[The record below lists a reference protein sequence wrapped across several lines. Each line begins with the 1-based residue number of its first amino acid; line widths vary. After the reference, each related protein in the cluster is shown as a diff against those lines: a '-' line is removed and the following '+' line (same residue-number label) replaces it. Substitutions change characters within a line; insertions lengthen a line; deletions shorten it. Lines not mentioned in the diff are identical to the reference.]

1 MIKRS
6 LAVILTGLMM
16 ITSTYPVNA
25 MGANATFEIQQEEE
39 ASEDVSEELSE
50 EEISEENTEAVSE
63 DVSGEASEDASEE
76 ETGEGDSEG
85 VSEECSEEATEDNSE
100 EVSEEATE
108 DNSEEISEEAT
119 EDVSEESSEE
129 TSEESA
135 AYNAKFEK
143 ARDALRKLASE
154 QDLMALVYLTES
166 YEMKETPEADGV
178 TVQTVYSGDTVA
190 VRDVAVSENALW
202 YEVTFLGEVPVSG
215 YIERANLVY
224 SDEMLLAWER
234 QYLGELLQL
243 DVAQIAAVVERAEYG
258 TMEVNSFPE
267 SYRTYINDMKADHP
281 NWHFVPFNVA
291 VDFDVA
297 AENEVGERS
306 LIHSS
311 VDDSWKGEYHSP
323 NWYYAKP
330 FIIRH
335 FMDPRNFLDE
345 TNVFQFEQL
354 TYNKSYH
361 NQDTVKQLLSKSFMA
376 GDVPNEGV
384 SYAAVFMQAGIES
397 TVSPYHLASRVMQ
410 EQGAGTSPLISG
422 THSKYPGY
430 YNYFNIK
437 ASGKTNEEIIT
448 NGLKYAKEQ
457 GWNTR
462 YKSIVG
468 GSQFIGT
475 GYIKVGQDT
484 LYLQKFD
491 MVGTLYTHQYMQNI
505 MAPTTE
511 GKSIASAYKSA
522 GATNKSFVFKV
533 PVYQNM
539 PAVPCP
545 SNQGTITFMREV
557 YNDGGLVSYEVCKS
571 YKEDK
576 KGPQI
581 KLVPFMDNS
590 SEPANSADFTW
601 AVSDKSIVS
610 VTNEGIVNFLK
621 PGTAT
626 VSATYKGGDS
636 SYKGKKATCKIT
648 VYGIWFEDGSDTEA
662 VQYALRIG
670 STQTVQTAVKLPDST
685 KDKTKYW
692 KVENEK
698 IATVSAKG
706 VLTAVAPGITKL
718 TLTAGAYSQS
728 IRVVV
733 LPKTFAAEQDVYY
746 LKATQEQKINVNFE
760 NASIPED
767 VMELLSFTY
776 ESDNTQVVKV
786 SNEGILTAV
795 SPGETTIRITAQ
807 GMSATCKVNVA
818 ANVSLVEKT
827 ANGDKIT
834 TLYIPYGQCAG
845 EGQPFPVPAEREGYA
860 FMGWYEGADGS
871 GAQYTAD
878 TVFYQN
884 SKAYA
889 YFRKMTEGFF
899 VKPIG
904 DMRYTGAALKP
915 EVWVYDGA
923 KQLELN
929 KDYKVSY
936 KYNKDAS
943 PAGKKT
949 AVVTVKG
956 IGNYSGTQKVYFGIL
971 PVDVST
977 DLVSAE
983 DLTVVATGKQL
994 KNKPV
999 VKFGTKKLA
1008 YNKDYTLE
1016 WRNTAEGAY
1025 KNPGTYVIT
1034 VVGKK
1039 NFTGERS
1046 VKINITDKILMSKC
1060 SISNIAKQSYQNGL
1074 AVCPDV
1080 TVKYKSKILLEGKDY
1095 RITYLNNREIGT
1107 AQVVIR
1113 GIGAYAGVKTKNFAI
1128 TGIALSK
1135 AKISGIVTKEYTGE
1149 AIVQNAVLT
1158 YGGKTL
1164 VKDKDYKVAYS
1175 KNVTPGKATITFT
1188 GINSYSGTVK
1198 KTFTITP
1205 YSMKRDQ
1212 AKVIKISA
1220 PQAVSYTK
1228 GGAKPKPVVS
1238 YCGEVLTEGVD
1249 YTLSYK
1255 NNKSVTASDAPANKM
1270 PQILLKGKGRFKET
1284 VSVTFTIKQASVGQA
1299 AISVEDAVYSAKA
1312 NAFRKAPVLIDTDGK
1327 KLQAGKDYE
1336 KTFRYLNPDG
1346 SEIAA
1351 GTILPAGSEIKIVVT
1366 GKGNYTGSIST
1377 VYRVVNASVSK
1388 AKVKIKDQVYT
1399 GKEVVPAKSDIEI
1412 RIGKDAPLKSSDYEI
1427 IAVENNVKKGTAT
1440 VTIRGLD
1447 NYGGTKKVKFKI
1459 VSKSIFH

>member
-1 MIKRS
+1 MMKRS
-6 LAVILTGLMM
+6 LAVLLTGLML

-25 MGANATFEIQQEEE
+25 MGTETTFEIQQEET
-39 ASEDVSEELSE
+39 ASEDASEELSE

-63 DVSGEASEDASEE
+63 DVS
-76 ETGEGDSEG
+76 
-85 VSEECSEEATEDNSE
+85 E
-100 EVSEEATE
+100 EVSETV
-108 DNSEEISEEAT
+108 SEEAASG
-119 EDVSEESSEE
+119 ECSESASEESSEE
-129 TSEESA
+129 SKEDVSEENSEEFSEEMSSENTEEPSEREEDITA
-135 AYNAKFEK
+135 LED
-143 ARDALRKLASE
+143 AREALRELAAA
-154 QDLMALVYLTES
+154 QDLMALVYLTDS
-166 YEMKETPEADGV
+166 YEMKEAPTADAA
-178 TVQTVYSGDTVA
+178 TVQKVYSGDTVA
-190 VRDVAVSENALW
+190 IKDVALTNDVIW
-202 YEVTFLGEVPVSG
+202 YEVTFLGEEPVSG

-224 SDEMLLAWER
+224 ADERLLDWECR
-234 QYLGELLQL
+234 HLGVLLQL
-243 DVAQIAAVVERAEYG
+243 DEVQTVSAVGRDEY
-258 TMEVNSFPE
+258 TIMEVNSFPE
-267 SYRTYINDMKADHP
+267 SYRSYIKEMKAAHP
-281 NWHFVPFNVA
+281 NWHFVPFNVS

-306 LIHSS
+306 LVHSS

-384 SYAAVFMQAGIES
+384 TYAAVFMQAGIES

-430 YNYFNIK
+430 YNYFNVK

-457 GWNTR
+457 GWNSR

-505 MAPTTE
+505 MAPTSE

-522 GATNKSFVFKV
+522 GATDKSFVFKV
-533 PVYQNM
+533 PVYNNM

-545 SNQGTITFMREV
+545 TNQGTITFMREV
-557 YNDGGLVSYEVCKS
+557 QASDGKVSYEVCKT

-576 KGPQI
+576 NGPQI

-590 SEPANSADFTW
+590 NAPANSADFTW
-601 AVSDKSIVS
+601 AVSDASIVS
-610 VTNEGIVNFLK
+610 VTNEGIVTFLK

-648 VYGIWFEDGSDTEA
+648 VYGIWFEDGSDVEA
-662 VQYALRIG
+662 KQYALRIG
-670 STQTVQTAVKLPDST
+670 STHTVQATVKLPDST
-685 KDKTKYW
+685 KDKNKYW
-692 KVENEK
+692 KTDNEK
-698 IATVSAKG
+698 IATVSTKG
-706 VLTAVAPGITKL
+706 VLTAVAPGITNL
-718 TLTAGAYSQS
+718 TLTAGTYSQS
-728 IRVVV
+728 VKIVV
-733 LPKTFAAEQDVYY
+733 LPKSFGAQQDIYY
-746 LKATQEQKINVNFE
+746 LKANQEQKIKVDFE
-760 NASIPED
+760 NTSIPEE

-776 ESDNTQVVKV
+776 ESENPQVAKV
-786 SNEGILTAV
+786 NAQGMITAV
-795 SPGETTIRITAQ
+795 APGETTIRITAQ

-818 ANVSLVEKT
+818 ANVTLVEQT
-827 ANGDKIT
+827 SSGDKTT

-845 EGQPFPVPAEREGYA
+845 ETQPFPVPTEREGYV

-871 GAQYTAD
+871 GAQYTED

-884 SKAYA
+884 GKAYA
-889 YFRKMTEGFF
+889 YFRKITEDFF

-915 EVWVYDGA
+915 EVYVYDGA

-949 AVVTVKG
+949 AMVTVKG
-956 IGNYSGTQKVYFGIL
+956 IGNYSGTQTVYFGIL
-971 PVDVST
+971 PIDVST

-999 VKFGTKKLA
+999 VKFGTKKLT

-1046 VKINITDKILMSKC
+1046 VKINVTDKILMSKC

-1080 TVKYKSKILLEGKDY
+1080 TVKYKSKVLLEGKDY

-1107 AQVVIR
+1107 AKVIIR
-1113 GIGAYAGVKTKNFAI
+1113 GMGDYAGEKSKTFVI

-1135 AKISGIVTKEYTGE
+1135 AKVTGLVTKEYTGAE
-1149 AIVQNAVLT
+1149 ITQNAVLT
-1158 YGGKTL
+1158 YNGKTL

-1175 KNVTPGKATITFT
+1175 KNVTPGKATVTFT
-1188 GINSYSGTVK
+1188 GIHSYSGTVK

-1205 YSMKRDQ
+1205 YAMNQDQ
-1212 AKVIKISA
+1212 AKVLKVSA
-1220 PQAVSYTK
+1220 PQTVSFTK

-1238 YCGEVLTEGVD
+1238 YRGEVLTEGVD

-1255 NNKSVTASDAPANKM
+1255 NNKTVTASDASANKM
-1270 PQILLKGKGRFKET
+1270 PQILIKGKGRFKGT
-1284 VSVTFTIKQASVGQA
+1284 VPVTFTIKQASIGQA
-1299 AISVEDAVYSAKA
+1299 AISVEDVVYSTKA
-1312 NAFRKAPVLIDTDGK
+1312 NAYRKAPVLTDTDGK

-1336 KTFRYLNPDG
+1336 KTFRYLNADG
-1346 SEIAA
+1346 TEIAA
-1351 GTILPAGSEIKIVVT
+1351 GTVLPAGSQIKIVVT

-1377 VYRVVNASVSK
+1377 VYRVVNASLSK
-1388 AKVKIKDQVYT
+1388 AKVKIKDQVYS
-1399 GKEVVPAKSDIEI
+1399 GKEIVPAKSDIEI
-1412 RIGKDAPLKSSDYEI
+1412 RFGKDEPLKSSDYEI
-1427 IAVENNVKKGTAT
+1427 VVVENNVKKGTAT
-1440 VTIRGLD
+1440 VTIRGLG

-1459 VSKSIFH
+1459 ISRNIFR